1 MVTKNAWKTPPGA
14 RPNRDGMALGRK
26 QFLVSRL
33 GWSLEAKREFSPR
46 EMTDLKDRTRLT
58 GCLAFNKAIYTLLI
72 RNVCNVHGL
81 IPKRFKYVLKNQL
94 IRFH

>member
-14 RPNRDGMALGRK
+14 RPNRDGKAFKLGKK

-58 GCLAFNKAIYTLLI
+58 GCLAKSKNCLHTVNSKNTK
-72 RNVCNVHGL
+72 CS
-81 IPKRFKYVLKNQL
+81 RFDSEMIQNCTKKT
-94 IRFH
+94 I